1 MYFNYFVL
9 QVQAIRLPQF
19 PYRLLPSSQDCVLP
33 VTPFPPE
40 AVDSTTI
47 TVEQDNVTE
56 LTRDLVISWESP
68 NATYGAIDRDQVR
81 IVTQLVSNEILI
93 EDFIVQ
99 LVTIQRAVSS

>member
-1 MYFNYFVL
+1 M
-9 QVQAIRLPQF
+9 
-19 PYRLLPSSQDCVLP
+19 LP